1 MPGKRIAQWVIV
13 TVTVGLTGCC
23 HWCER
28 HCAPPPGATCCQPQ
42 MAYPQPVY
50 QAPAGYVNPAC
61 CPPQT
66 TYQAPATYQ
75 QNYSPQWQR
84 PVANYGSCCD

>member
-1 MPGKRIAQWVIV
+1 MPGKQIAQWVLV
-13 TVTVGLTGCC
+13 MLTVGLTGCC

-28 HCAPPPGATCCQPQ
+28 HCSAQPPATCCQP

-50 QAPAGYVNPAC
+50 QAQPAAYAAPAC
-61 CPPQT
+61 CPPQAA
-66 TYQAPATYQ
+66 YPAPATYQ